1 MMKYKNLLINL
12 IRDEMDKFLEIY
24 KLLAFHQNNH
34 KFKKCKH
41 IYIADQIQSYIKKLR
56 YG

>member
-24 KLLAFHQNNH
+24 KLLAFHQNSH

-41 IYIADQIQSYIKKLR
+41 IYIADQIQSHIKKLR